1 MQRKQLQA
9 MSLTKVVQSEKKQPP
24 IYCALK
30 FKKFSYVAGI
40 WSLTFTLLA
49 SPTLAQQH
57 SFDPN
62 TDNDGGKQA
71 YDCRGDIRRFC
82 DGLPG
87 ILLFEQENC
96 LQNHMDELKPV
107 CRQHMSSTDFRK
119 YYQSEA
125 HPLGF

>member
-1 MQRKQLQA
+1 
-9 MSLTKVVQSEKKQPP
+9 MSLNDPIQINIEQPEASC
-24 IYCALK
+24 IFG
-30 FKKFSYVAGI
+30 FKKIYFFAGI
-40 WSLTFTLLA
+40 LGVTLSLFS
-49 SPTLAQQH
+49 SPILAQQH
-57 SFDPN
+57 SYDPN

-71 YDCRGDIRRFC
+71 YDCRADIRRFC

-96 LQNHMDELKPV
+96 LQSHMDELKPV

>member
-1 MQRKQLQA
+1 MP
-9 MSLTKVVQSEKKQPP
+9 LTNSIQINKEQSEAS
-24 IYCALK
+24 CVFG
-30 FKKFSYVAGI
+30 FKKTNFFVGVLGLTLSLFS
-40 WSLTFTLLA
+40 
-49 SPTLAQQH
+49 SPILAQQH
-57 SFDPN
+57 SYDPN

-71 YDCRGDIRRFC
+71 YDCRADIRRFC

-96 LQNHMDELKPV
+96 LQSHMDELKPV

>member
-1 MQRKQLQA
+1 MP
-9 MSLTKVVQSEKKQPP
+9 LTNTILINKKHPDFFRFFGEKKTNFFVGV
-24 IYCALK
+24 LGLNLSL
-30 FKKFSYVAGI
+30 FSSSI
-40 WSLTFTLLA
+40 
-49 SPTLAQQH
+49 LAQQH
-57 SFDPN
+57 SYDPN

-71 YDCRGDIRRFC
+71 YDCRADIRRFC

-96 LQNHMDELKPV
+96 LQSHMEELKPI

-125 HPLGF
+125 HPF